1 MGPETLLAAIFVSFA
16 FVVLAVGRAIRRTIS
31 LPELILIVISPI
43 VFFFEIDAEIFLFL
57 PFLAIRY
64 APEVWRWPAI
74 LILIIIATSIREIA
88 VILYSPVLLLMLTRC
103 GWRMRIG
110 AAAFLGVFTL
120 SLVAPLG
127 EATLFLETTYWPAQ
141 GIGGLA
147 DKSLY
152 QFVNLSFSDLMREYH
167 LPVLTEYGVKW
178 VIPWI
183 GLGMFLIAYVARET
197 RNGLFTLWFLALYIS
212 ISILSIDHGR
222 YAYFCFCFA
231 VLASSPSVRACFLF
245 DDAPL
250 PLLGTVRKL
259 ADLMA
264 QGLVD
269 WGRYIRLVGLAM
281 LALGPSGA
289 FVFRLEPYPRI
300 VAFTLQV
307 LEKLPGA

>member
-1 MGPETLLAAIFVSFA
+1 MGLLALFPFLMLMFAQYAAWRFYYGASYAFRDDNFWAYSSGIYRRALPGELMYQIDRLTGLGPETLLAAIFISFA
-16 FVVLAVGRAIRRTIS
+16 FVVLAVGRVIWRTIS

-167 LPVLTEYGVKW
+167 LPVLTEYGAMW

-197 RNGLFTLWFLALYIS
+197 RSGLFTLWFLALYIS

-231 VLASSPSVRACFLF
+231 VLASSPSVRACFLS
-245 DDAPL
+245 L
-250 PLLGTVRKL
+250 
-259 ADLMA
+259 
-264 QGLVD
+264 
-269 WGRYIRLVGLAM
+269 IH
-281 LALGPSGA
+281 
-289 FVFRLEPYPRI
+289 I
-300 VAFTLQV
+300 
-307 LEKLPGA
+307 